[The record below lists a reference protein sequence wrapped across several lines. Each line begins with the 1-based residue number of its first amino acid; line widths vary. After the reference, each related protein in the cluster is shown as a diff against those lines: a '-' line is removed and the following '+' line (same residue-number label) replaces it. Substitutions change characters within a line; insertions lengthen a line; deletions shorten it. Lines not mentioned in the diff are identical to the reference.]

1 MYTSESVSEFEDNQ
15 VDRDIE
21 KKEVESNCLRL
32 KKIKLN
38 VKMLLK
44 TRRSKSKK
52 IMSMK

>member
-1 MYTSESVSEFEDNQ
+1 VTLRRRRLS
-15 VDRDIE
+15 
-21 KKEVESNCLRL
+21 LRL